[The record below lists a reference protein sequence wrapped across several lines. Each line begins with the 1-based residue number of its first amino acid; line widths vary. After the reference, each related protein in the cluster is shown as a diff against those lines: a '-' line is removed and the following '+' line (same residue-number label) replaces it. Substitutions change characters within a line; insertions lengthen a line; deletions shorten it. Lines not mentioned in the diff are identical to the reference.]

1 MDPSQRDFMGV
12 FNPSS
17 QNQHPGSS
25 SQSSPPSPFPAA
37 FPQSHFPQYVAPN
50 FKNFHPFGP
59 AGSSQPY
66 GHSPPSYQQGNW
78 PHATPIRFQGFGSQ
92 ESFMHSPNQVFGAAC
107 NTSSHGS
114 ESTSPWPATQQG
126 KQPVNLN
133 DSSSAWCHHS
143 IDAVKGTDQKA
154 EHYWKAVAVEFNS
167 NTPEKSR
174 KRTTLQRKTHW
185 GGLKRDI
192 SKFYGAYAKVRNTYV
207 SGQSEDMVME
217 KAHQWYKGGN
227 KQKPF
232 TLEYLWRD
240 VKDLPKWRRLLAQ
253 EEETKNKR
261 TKLSESG
268 AYTSSSNHD
277 TEEET
282 VGKQLKRPEGQKK
295 AKAKLKAK
303 GKNISPSPLGEQ
315 LTQNM
320 VLYHQASSLRAE
332 ATAKAADA
340 RIEEA
345 RTKKLLAY
353 IKLSEKDTSG
363 YNKADL
369 KRHEAIVDKLLKEI

>member
-114 ESTSPWPATQQG
+114 ESTSPWPATQQD

-133 DSSSAWCHHS
+133 DSSSSSEEVEEVTGRTRVNWIELENQRLLSAWCHHS

-167 NTPEKSR
+167 NTPKKSR
-174 KRTTLQRKTHW
+174 KRTALQCKTHW

-192 SKFYGAYAKVRNTYV
+192 SKFCGAYAKVRNTYV

-282 VGKQLKRPEGQKK
+282 VGKQLKHPEGQKK

-303 GKNISPSPLGEQ
+303 GKNISPSPLGSSQLRTWCSIIKPVHSEQ
-315 LTQNM
+315 KQQRKQQM
-320 VLYHQASSLRAE
+320 PE
-332 ATAKAADA
+332 
-340 RIEEA
+340 
-345 RTKKLLAY
+345 
-353 IKLSEKDTSG
+353 
-363 YNKADL
+363 
-369 KRHEAIVDKLLKEI
+369 

>member
-1 MDPSQRDFMGV
+1 MDILLRVISKGIGHMQHQSDFK
-12 FNPSS
+12 
-17 QNQHPGSS
+17 QD
-25 SQSSPPSPFPAA
+25 
-37 FPQSHFPQYVAPN
+37 
-50 FKNFHPFGP
+50 
-59 AGSSQPY
+59 
-66 GHSPPSYQQGNW
+66 
-78 PHATPIRFQGFGSQ
+78 
-92 ESFMHSPNQVFGAAC
+92 
-107 NTSSHGS
+107 
-114 ESTSPWPATQQG
+114 

-133 DSSSAWCHHS
+133 DSSSSSEGVEEVTGRTRVNWTELENQRLLSAWCHHS

-174 KRTTLQRKTHW
+174 KRTALQCKTHW

-192 SKFYGAYAKVRNTYV
+192 SKFCGAYAKVRNTYV

-315 LTQNM
+315 PTQNM
-320 VLYHQASSLRAE
+320 VLYHQASSLRAEATIKAAE

-363 YNKADL
+363 YNEADL